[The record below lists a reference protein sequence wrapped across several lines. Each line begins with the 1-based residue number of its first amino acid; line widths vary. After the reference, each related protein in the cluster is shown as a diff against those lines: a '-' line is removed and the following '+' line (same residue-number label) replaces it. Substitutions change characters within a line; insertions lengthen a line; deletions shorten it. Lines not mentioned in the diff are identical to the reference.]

1 MIFSKSGGI
10 ERIRKKEKKRD
21 MQTFAS
27 REVNLIEDV
36 VENDEL
42 ESGKYTH
49 KKNNSEHKN

>member
-49 KKNNSEHKN
+49 KKKQ